1 MDIVDPPAHP
11 QQWWAWVCQSAH
23 GLSCLVAFTLLVS
36 VWTGSSVNTTDFFQR
51 FFLGVS
57 PGGLTFSLWGCYSLC
72 PRYKLTELAH
82 SFLFCSCVCFCKQR
96 GYLCCNHG
104 PFNCISLHKF
114 SRRLSALSYLCS
126 GLISALLVLST
137 ICLFMKVSLSP
148 DIIPSFIS
156 GLHW

>member
-57 PGGLTFSLWGCYSLC
+57 PGRLTFSLWGCYSLC

-82 SFLFCSCVCFCKQR
+82 SFLFRSYVYFCL
-96 GYLCCNHG
+96 YG
-104 PFNCISLHKF
+104 PFNCISFHKF
-114 SRRLSALSYLCS
+114 SQQLSTFSLCS
-126 GLISALLVLST
+126 SGLSSALLVLST
-137 ICLFMKVSLSP
+137 VHLFFYSLP
-148 DIIPSFIS
+148 QPWYNP
-156 GLHW
+156 LWLTWLKAPTN